1 MNENDLK
8 EMILVAQSLIENYND
23 FFKKPNKVIPENIKD
38 TYLNLATSFLNDNE
52 KTKSTELQDLC
63 KTIRHNLEEAE
74 TKINFHNQNINDN
87 TIQNE
92 IIYAGVHS
100 NKLEIIKEKIA
111 KLLEKNINR
120 QEILIIPYTN
130 KDVKELNN
138 QINPTNEIKISTI
151 NNLVLEIINKS
162 ASENTKIQNTNVE
175 GFIKDKLNSLLKED
189 TYLSKLCKYLIHY
202 HFKRKND
209 LEFTSDEEKDNYY
222 KLNKPLTFNNEL
234 VHNFDEVDIANF
246 LYENQIN
253 YKYEDDKFNLTDYNI
268 VIKYQINQVE
278 ESNDIICYA
287 KEKLEGKLLT
297 NLYNN
302 LKNHQVAFNPRQ
314 ANELWNDILSKNPN
328 IIDSIVELYQTIIT
342 QLISSNQVLET
353 FNTSLQNKKLI
364 ELVSPIYHDYLANI
378 KDNEINNLINK
389 AIHLIKEQNFN
400 YKYIIVDEAMNLTTN
415 NYNFI
420 KELINHCNASYTLI
434 GKVEEC
440 IYQTNGSNPKYL
452 LDDNV
457 RKISLEQNSEI
468 KDEIIYSIDETL
480 NTLPENSTVLLAIRY
495 PENIKLLNENYEIN
509 SQNIIYKNRKDLNIK
524 LISARRCKEE
534 QADYVVII
542 KDSNKLLEAPIISQI
557 MGIELDLERLL
568 YYNVCLTASKN
579 VYLYEHKASN

>member
-1 MNENDLK
+1 MNEIDLK

-23 FFKKPNKVIPENIKD
+23 FFKNPNKVIPENIKD
-38 TYLNLATSFLNDNE
+38 TYLNLATNFLNDNE

-63 KTIRHNLEEAE
+63 KTIRQNLEEAE
-74 TKINFHNQNINDN
+74 IKINTHNQNIKDS
-87 TIQNE
+87 TVQNE

-100 NKLEIIKEKIA
+100 NKLEIIKEKID

-120 QEILIIPYTN
+120 KEILIIPYTN
-130 KDVKELNN
+130 KDVKKLNN

-151 NNLVLEIINKS
+151 NNLVLELINKS

-268 VIKYQINQVE
+268 VIKYQINQA

-302 LKNHQVAFNPRQ
+302 LKTHQVAFNPRQ

-328 IIDSIVELYQTIIT
+328 IIDSIVELCQTIIT
-342 QLISSNQVLET
+342 QLISSNQTLET

-364 ELVSPIYHDYLANI
+364 ELVSPIYNNYLANI

-389 AIHLIKEQNFN
+389 AIYLIKEQDFN

-420 KELINHCNASYTLI
+420 KELINHCNASYTLL

-452 LDDNV
+452 LDNNV
-457 RKISLEQNSEI
+457 RKVSPEQNSEI
-468 KDEIIYSIDETL
+468 KEEIISNIDETL
-480 NTLPENSTVLLAIRY
+480 NTLPENSTVLLVIRY
-495 PENIKLLNENYEIN
+495 PGDIKLLNENYEIN

-524 LISARRCKEE
+524 FILARRCKAE
-534 QADYVVII
+534 QADYTIII
-542 KDSNKLLEAPIISQI
+542 KDNNRLLEAPIINQI
-557 MGIELDLERLL
+557 MGIELDLEKLL

>member
-8 EMILVAQSLIENYND
+8 ETILVAQSLIENYND
-23 FFKKPNKVIPENIKD
+23 FFKNPNKVIPENIKD

-63 KTIRHNLEEAE
+63 KTIRQNLEEAE
-74 TKINFHNQNINDN
+74 TKINSHNQNINDN
-87 TIQNE
+87 TVQNE
-92 IIYAGVHS
+92 IIYAGVRS

-175 GFIKDKLNSLLKED
+175 GFIKDKLSSLLKED

-268 VIKYQINQVE
+268 VIKYQINQAE

-302 LKNHQVAFNPRQ
+302 LKNHQVVFNPRQ

-364 ELVSPIYHDYLANI
+364 ELVSSIYHDYLANI

-420 KELINHCNASYTLI
+420 KELISHSNASYTLI

-457 RKISLEQNSEI
+457 RKLSLEQNSKI
-468 KDEIIYSIDETL
+468 KEEIISNIDETL

-495 PENIKLLNENYEIN
+495 PGNIKLLNENYEIN

-579 VYLYEHKASN
+579 VYLYEQKASN